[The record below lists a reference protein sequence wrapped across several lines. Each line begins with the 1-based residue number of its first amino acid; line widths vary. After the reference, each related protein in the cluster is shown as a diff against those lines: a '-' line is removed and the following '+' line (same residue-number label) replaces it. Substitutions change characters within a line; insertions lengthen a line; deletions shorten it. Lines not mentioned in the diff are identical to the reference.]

1 MKSNRSARMNAMHFR
16 VLTARYFRQIFTNL
30 GIFLPLLL
38 EAPILL
44 ILLIVVCKA
53 DSFTLKAV
61 TDSNTVI
68 FLLVVMSALMGILN
82 SYREI
87 CKEREVLAREVF
99 GGLDVNAYALS
110 KFVVLAVFGAGQTLI
125 LFGGAAL
132 YVDFAFASP
141 AAAYPLCWLALYL
154 TNLATVAIGLFL
166 SALLKR
172 SESAILPVLLII
184 IACVVFSDC
193 VLVLGGA
200 AGYLRYIT
208 PTAWGAAVLGKFTG
222 LNGWYATFSRELY
235 GCSPFLSLAVLA
247 AETLLFL
254 FATIA
259 CLHWKF
265 RKKD

>member
-16 VLTARYFRQIFTNL
+16 VLTARYFRQIFTNP

-61 TDSNTVI
+61 TDANTVI

-110 KFVVLAVFGAGQTLI
+110 KFVVLAVFGAGRRSSCSAGRRCTSTSPSPRPRRHIRSAGWRCTLPT
-125 LFGGAAL
+125 
-132 YVDFAFASP
+132 SP
-141 AAAYPLCWLALYL
+141 
-154 TNLATVAIGLFL
+154 
-166 SALLKR
+166 R
-172 SESAILPVLLII
+172 SRS
-184 IACVVFSDC
+184 
-193 VLVLGGA
+193 
-200 AGYLRYIT
+200 
-208 PTAWGAAVLGKFTG
+208 
-222 LNGWYATFSRELY
+222 
-235 GCSPFLSLAVLA
+235 GCSFPPCSNVPKAPFCPFCSSSSRASCFRTACSCSA
-247 AETLLFL
+247 ARRDTC
-254 FATIA
+254 ATSRPRRGA
-259 CLHWKF
+259 RRCWANL
-265 RKKD
+265 RG

>member
-30 GIFLPLLL
+30 GIFLSLLL

-61 TDSNTVI
+61 TDANTV
-68 FLLVVMSALMGILN
+68 ILN

>member
-1 MKSNRSARMNAMHFR
+1 MNLMHYR
-16 VLTARYFRQIFTNL
+16 VLVRRYFRQIFSTL
-30 GIFLPLLL
+30 GTLLPLILQ
-38 EAPILL
+38 APVML
-44 ILLIVVCKA
+44 IIVYLVCSNDAFTQKNAAALTNANVTVFVLI
-53 DSFTLKAV
+53 
-61 TDSNTVI
+61 
-68 FLLVVMSALMGILN
+68 VMSALMGILN